1 MNEWINQSTEYF
13 LNGISTVKDLKKILF
28 LGNKNII
35 FRQISVCSLL
45 YLIRQSVWALI
56 FLKQSDDKADSQD
69 WIKNKEDILLTNS
82 DKYSDVSKNEIF
94 QFGISRFKLY
104 QKLKYNIMALEI
116 WIKLNKKYI
125 FNESL
130 IFCTFWIDLLIYQ
143 K

>member
-1 MNEWINQSTEYF
+1 MVGLRQ
-13 LNGISTVKDLKKILF
+13 F

-69 WIKNKEDILLTNS
+69 WIKNKKDILLTNS
-82 DKYSDVSKNEIF
+82 DKYSDVSRDEII

-116 WIKLNKKYI
+116 
-125 FNESL
+125 
-130 IFCTFWIDLLIYQ
+130 
-143 K
+143 